1 MRPFVV
7 ELIADDDCA
16 FDQPCRY
23 GHRVED
29 HAVYCHN
36 ATWKDAPAKCRRT
49 WYTGG
54 RVRDED
60 CPGFEANQ
68 RGPIMEPETFNAEA
82 TQDAIAILNRCRS
95 DVASGSMVVWQFLD
109 HAAKHLE
116 AQLTGYLREPEGGR
130 T

>member
-1 MRPFVV
+1 
-7 ELIADDDCA
+7 
-16 FDQPCRY
+16 
-23 GHRVED
+23 
-29 HAVYCHN
+29 
-36 ATWKDAPAKCRRT
+36 
-49 WYTGG
+49 
-54 RVRDED
+54 
-60 CPGFEANQ
+60 
-68 RGPIMEPETFNAEA
+68 MEPETFNAEA